1 MGDGID
7 TLSPFPFP
15 LSPFPHP
22 LSPFPTMS
30 TALIVEDIQTDRM
43 IFTNYLENIGWRVI
57 VAINGEDALSYL
69 NTNKP
74 DIVFLDVVLPGR
86 SGFEI
91 CRTIK
96 SQADTKKIPVVMCST
111 KNTDMDRFWGLKQGA
126 DFYLAKPVNRDDFLE
141 VLEKLVR

>member
-1 MGDGID
+1 
-7 TLSPFPFP
+7 
-15 LSPFPHP
+15 
-22 LSPFPTMS
+22 MS
-30 TALIVEDIQTDRM
+30 TALIVEDVQTDLM
-43 IFTNYLENIGWRVI
+43 ILSSYLEKSGWLVI
-57 VAINGEDALSYL
+57 SAKSGEDALTYL
-69 NTNKP
+69 SQNQP

-96 SQADTKKIPVVMCST
+96 TQLGTKKIPVVMCST

-126 DFYLAKPVNRDDFLE
+126 DFYLAKPFERHEFLE

>member
-1 MGDGID
+1 M
-7 TLSPFPFP
+7 T
-15 LSPFPHP
+15 
-22 LSPFPTMS
+22 
-30 TALIVEDIQTDRM
+30 TALIVEDVQTDLM
-43 IFTNYLENIGWRVI
+43 ILTSYLETLGWRVI
-57 VAINGEDALSYL
+57 SANSGEAALTYL
-69 NTNKP
+69 NTNQP

-96 SQADTKKIPVVMCST
+96 SQTDTKKIPVVMCST

-126 DFYLAKPVNRDDFLE
+126 DFYLTKPVDRHEFLT